1 MLYPLSDSNDDCPLH
16 GPYTDEC
23 DKCDDDDDYD
33 DDW

>member
-1 MLYPLSDSNDDCPLH
+1 MIYNFFDSNDDCPLH
-16 GPYTDEC
+16 GPCIDEC